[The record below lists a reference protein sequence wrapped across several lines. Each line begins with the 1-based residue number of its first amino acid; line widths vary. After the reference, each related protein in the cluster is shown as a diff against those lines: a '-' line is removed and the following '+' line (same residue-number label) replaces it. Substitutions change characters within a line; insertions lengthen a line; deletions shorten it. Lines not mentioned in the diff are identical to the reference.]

1 MVITAVIVAV
11 LAVAGVLV
19 YKFVYPGKAAGP
31 SSSSASTGGAGN
43 NGPVRHGPTASA
55 LPPSGSRAV
64 GHFTLMYDGQDL
76 TNSNGVSCIT
86 RSDQIDLGVDGEDY
100 EAVLTNTDPPQ
111 MSYVTMVALHNG
123 SSWGYQSGDGGNA
136 SVTKDGNTYRITGNA
151 ANDGG
156 PSRVLKPFEFDV
168 TCP

>member
-31 SSSSASTGGAGN
+31 SSSSASTSGARN
-43 NGPVRHGPTASA
+43 NGPTASA
-55 LPPSGSRAV
+55 LPSSASRAV

-111 MSYVTMVALHNG
+111 ISYVTMVAMHNG

-136 SVTKDGNTYRITGNA
+136 SATKDGNTYRITGNA

-156 PSRVLKPFEFDV
+156 PSRDLKPFEFDV

>member
-1 MVITAVIVAV
+1 V
-11 LAVAGVLV
+11 
-19 YKFVYPGKAAGP
+19 
-31 SSSSASTGGAGN
+31 
-43 NGPVRHGPTASA
+43 
-55 LPPSGSRAV
+55 
-64 GHFTLMYDGQDL
+64 DGQDL

-86 RSDQIDLGVDGEDY
+86 RSDQIDLGVGGEDY
-100 EAVLTNTDPPQ
+100 AAVLTNTDPPQ
-111 MSYVTMVALHNG
+111 VSYVTMASLHNG
-123 SSWGYQSGDGGNA
+123 SSWGYHSGDGGNA